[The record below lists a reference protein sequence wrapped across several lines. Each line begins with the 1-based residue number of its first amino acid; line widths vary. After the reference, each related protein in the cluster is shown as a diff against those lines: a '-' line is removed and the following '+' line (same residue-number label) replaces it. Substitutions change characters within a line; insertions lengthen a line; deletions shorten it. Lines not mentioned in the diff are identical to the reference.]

1 MTKLTKGQKWSANL
15 IVILLEIQLI
25 RTVSCDRSCDKSI
38 WHKSFYNFRI
48 FYLTSKWTSVEA
60 NPIVSTTTEKMSY
73 RLTVP
78 INKCVCKQLLVNT
91 IHNSSSFLQ
100 VQYQNTIKDTKM
112 ASVVPWLNSGQI
124 KTDLRAVIIL
134 Y

>member
-1 MTKLTKGQKWSANL
+1 MTGHVTSQFDTNL
-15 IVILLEIQLI
+15 FIILE
-25 RTVSCDRSCDKSI
+25 
-38 WHKSFYNFRI
+38 F